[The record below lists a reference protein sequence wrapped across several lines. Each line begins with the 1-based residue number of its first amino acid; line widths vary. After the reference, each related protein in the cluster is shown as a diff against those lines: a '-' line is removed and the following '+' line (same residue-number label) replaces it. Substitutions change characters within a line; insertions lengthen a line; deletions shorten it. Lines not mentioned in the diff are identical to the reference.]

1 MSLRGLSVAENRLG
15 FTAIRW
21 HYSAHPDKDVLSP
34 DPAIAARAEDWLE
47 ETRRAYP
54 DPAQFAQEFE
64 LNWFIAAGTRVYP
77 EFSETLHCKEVEGF
91 RERKVIYRAWDF
103 GYHAPCCLIAQI
115 DSRDRLVVLKEL
127 IGKAQTTRA
136 FAQDVVKACAAWF
149 PEHTAGYE
157 DFCDPAGQQ
166 VSANSNEKSE
176 ARDVEVLQLL
186 GIHPSWAWGWSRK
199 DGRSLVHQL
208 LVLRQPTPG
217 EPAPTPGIYVNA
229 IGCPILLQGFL
240 GKYVYP
246 AKKGGGAA
254 HDEPDESLH
263 PWSDAHA
270 ALRYLCTGLYT
281 ALGLRRVKQPAAP
294 QAATRWHGYG
304 TPVSAR
310 RR

>member
-1 MSLRGLSVAENRLG
+1 MRGLTVSENRLG
-15 FTAIRW
+15 FTVIRW
-21 HYSAHPDKDVLSP
+21 HYSAHPDRDILSA
-34 DPAIAARAEDWLE
+34 DPEVARRAEVWLD

-77 EFSETLHCKEVEGF
+77 EFTEALHTDGDKYDGF
-91 RERKVIYRAWDF
+91 RGRKVIYRSWDF
-103 GYHAPCCLIAQI
+103 GYHAPVCLIAQL
-115 DSRDRLVVLKEL
+115 DSQERLILLKEVV
-127 IGKAQTTRA
+127 GKAQTTRA
-136 FAQDVVKACAAWF
+136 FAQDVIKRCVTWF
-149 PEHTAGYE
+149 PDHTAGYE

-166 VSANSNEKSE
+166 VSANANEKSE
-176 ARDVEVLQLL
+176 ARDVEVLQTL

-208 LVLRQPTPG
+208 LVLRLDGTPSL
-217 EPAPTPGIYVNA
+217 YVNA
-229 IGCPILLQGFL
+229 PGCPVLLQGFL

-263 PWSDAHA
+263 PWADSHA
-270 ALRYLCTGLYT
+270 ALRYLCTGLYSV
-281 ALGLRRVKQPAAP
+281 LGLRRQKGRVAAP
-294 QAATRWHGYG
+294 TRLPFHGYG
-304 TPVSAR
+304 TPLSGR